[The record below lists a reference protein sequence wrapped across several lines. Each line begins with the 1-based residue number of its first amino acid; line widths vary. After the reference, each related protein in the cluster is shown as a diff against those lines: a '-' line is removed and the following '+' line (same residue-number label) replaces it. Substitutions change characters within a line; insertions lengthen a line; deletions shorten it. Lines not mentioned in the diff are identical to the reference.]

1 MSAGNMGIS
10 QLECLQLRNLVGPAG
25 IGFVSDQIVG
35 NAGGTDAVFRF
46 PLTYLPD
53 SVLVGT
59 YSSPTFT
66 VPSGTGVMRVQVQTS
81 TSGGSALYY
90 RIVHAGTNSVG
101 LPTDILPGGSVAA
114 EGLAGWYYQGLMFY
128 SNPSSDPAPI
138 TLTVGTQGST
148 QVCNL
153 MCFSLRII
161 SFGPYVQQN

>member
-1 MSAGNMGIS
+1 MSAGNMGID

-25 IGFVSDQIVG
+25 IGAVSDQTLGNDTGSVIV
-35 NAGGTDAVFRF
+35 AQI
-46 PLTYLPD
+46 PLTLKPD
-53 SVLVGT
+53 GT
-59 YSSPTFT
+59 AEGAWTTPFT

-114 EGLAGWYYQGLMFY
+114 EGLAGWYYQGLMYY
-128 SNPSSDPAPI
+128 SNPSSTPAPI
-138 TLTVGTQGST
+138 TLTVGTQGSV

-153 MCFSLRII
+153 MCFSVRTI
-161 SFGPYVQQN
+161 SFGPYVQQD